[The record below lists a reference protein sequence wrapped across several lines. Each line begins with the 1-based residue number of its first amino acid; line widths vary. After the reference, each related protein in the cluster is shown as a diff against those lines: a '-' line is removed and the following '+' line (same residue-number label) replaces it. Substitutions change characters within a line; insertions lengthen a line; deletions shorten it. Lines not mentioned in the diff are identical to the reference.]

1 MEDPTQYIRFEDQV
15 HLDHTSFI
23 DGHIPATHVLIE
35 QKSIAKDL
43 GAPIRQSDGSL
54 LNPFQQAKRYSAE
67 LPYDDRPRW
76 IVTCNFRE
84 FWIYDMNQPNAEP
97 TKVLLENLV
106 KEHYLLAF
114 LVKKQDEHLQ
124 REMELSMQ
132 AGELVGQIYD
142 KLILQYRDPTHPESL
157 RSLNQLCVRLV
168 FLLFAEDAELFGDHN
183 AFHDYMSAFPAHH
196 WRRALID
203 LFRVLDTPVPERDP
217 YLDEDLK
224 GFPYVNGGLFSDS
237 NIEIPQFTEE
247 LKQLI
252 LTKASA
258 DFDWSEISP
267 TIFGGVFES
276 TLNPETRRSGGMHY
290 TSIEN
295 IHKVIDPLF
304 MHQLEHDYEQCTTKR
319 DLLTLQDKLA
329 SLTFFDPACG
339 SGNFLTETYISLRRL
354 ENKIIA
360 RLQGGQAVIGEFVN
374 PIKVDIHQF
383 YGIEINDF
391 AVSVATTALWI
402 AELQMLRETRK
413 VAHFSDT
420 PLPLKTYHNI
430 HEGNALRIDWAEVI
444 APERLNY
451 IIGNPPFVG
460 YALQTKTQKEDLA
473 LFMSDIGKNIDYVA
487 GWYYKA
493 AQMMTQSNTIR
504 AAFVSTNSITQGEQ
518 VAAIWKPL
526 FERYGIHFDFAYPTF
541 RWDSESNLKAHVH
554 CVIIGFSRSEE
565 VNSSM
570 KVVAATNSPILE
582 GTATN
587 SPAPLAGRGQGAG
600 QNTPIPKTMNVS
612 YLREQRRD
620 LRTNG
625 TSAEGALWNLLKAK
639 QINGLQFR
647 RQFSVENDILDFYCP
662 KLRLAIELDGDYHFH
677 GWQRDLDRQRDENLF
692 LKYGIFVLRFENK
705 IVFENPRA
713 IVQSIM
719 KYQEDCINSQSGTAT
734 NSPMHVGIATNS
746 PASLAGRGQGA
757 GNNTQQQGAGQM
769 ATQVSSA
776 PTSTI
781 APPPNPLPASGAGE
795 LQRMP
800 ERRLYNADGT
810 YKLCHNIN
818 GYLLDAPTIF
828 VENRKHP
835 LCNVPEMIK
844 GSIPVDGGHLIIE
857 ADEYDDF
864 IAKDPCSVKFIRRMV
879 GSEEFINNRI
889 RYCLWLVDASPAE
902 LRQCPEVIKRVA
914 QVREM
919 RLASTKE
926 ATKKY
931 ADFPT
936 RFMEIRQPNS
946 NYLLIPSHS
955 SENRRYVPIGFMSPD
970 VISGNANFLIP
981 NATLY
986 HFGVL
991 TSNVHMAWMRAVC
1004 GRLEMRYRY
1013 SNTIVYNNFPWA
1025 IVPPQVS
1032 SSVSTNTSKQGDI
1045 VTSSPAPLAGR
1056 GQGAGYNTQQQGAGQ
1071 MATQV
1076 SSAPTSTIA
1085 PPPNLDVHWTSL
1097 HPASGEG
1104 ELQRG
1109 TTLNA
1114 KESALVA
1121 KIAETAQGILDARA
1135 LYPDCSLADL
1145 YDEVTM
1151 PIELRRAHQANDR
1164 AVMQAYGFPIGMS
1177 ESECVAR
1184 LLEMYQAM
1192 VEK

>member
-1 MEDPTQYIRFEDQV
+1 
-15 HLDHTSFI
+15 
-23 DGHIPATHVLIE
+23 
-35 QKSIAKDL
+35 
-43 GAPIRQSDGSL
+43 
-54 LNPFQQAKRYSAE
+54 
-67 LPYDDRPRW
+67 
-76 IVTCNFRE
+76 
-84 FWIYDMNQPNAEP
+84 
-97 TKVLLENLV
+97 
-106 KEHYLLAF
+106 
-114 LVKKQDEHLQ
+114 
-124 REMELSMQ
+124 
-132 AGELVGQIYD
+132 
-142 KLILQYRDPTHPESL
+142 
-157 RSLNQLCVRLV
+157 
-168 FLLFAEDAELFGDHN
+168 
-183 AFHDYMSAFPAHH
+183 
-196 WRRALID
+196 
-203 LFRVLDTPVPERDP
+203 
-217 YLDEDLK
+217 
-224 GFPYVNGGLFSDS
+224 
-237 NIEIPQFTEE
+237 
-247 LKQLI
+247 
-252 LTKASA
+252 
-258 DFDWSEISP
+258 
-267 TIFGGVFES
+267 
-276 TLNPETRRSGGMHY
+276 
-290 TSIEN
+290 
-295 IHKVIDPLF
+295 
-304 MHQLEHDYEQCTTKR
+304 
-319 DLLTLQDKLA
+319 
-329 SLTFFDPACG
+329 
-339 SGNFLTETYISLRRL
+339 L

-430 HEGNALRIDWAEVI
+430 HEGNALRVDWAEII

-451 IIGNPPFVG
+451 IMGNPPFVG
-460 YALQTKTQKEDLA
+460 YALQNKTQKEDLA
-473 LFMSDIGKNIDYVA
+473 LSMSDIGKNIDYVA

-493 AQMMTQSNTIR
+493 AQMMTQNKTIR

-554 CVIIGFSRSEE
+554 CVIIGFSCSEE
-565 VNSSM
+565 LNSLWQR
-570 KVVAATNSPILE
+570 VAA
-582 GTATN
+582 AN

-600 QNTPIPKTMNVS
+600 KMATQVSPAPASTIASVSSASTIAPPPNPLPASEAGELLCGTTLNGAGELQSEPTDDAKNSDSEGKIHWGENTNPIPKTMNVS

-625 TSAEGALWNLLKAK
+625 TSAEGALWNILKAK

-677 GWQRDLDRQRDENLF
+677 GWQRDLDRQRDENLW
-692 LKYGIFVLRFENK
+692 LKHGIYVLRFENK
-705 IVFENPRA
+705 IVFENPRV

-719 KYQEDCINSQSGTAT
+719 KYHEDCTNPQLVGAT
-734 NSPMHVGIATNS
+734 NSPMQGGIAMNS
-746 PASLAGRGQGA
+746 PAPLAGRGQGA
-757 GNNTQQQGAGQM
+757 GKM
-769 ATQVSSA
+769 ATQVSPAPASRIASVSSA
-776 PTSTI
+776 STI

-795 LQRMP
+795 LQCGTTLSGEGELRSVP
-800 ERRLYNADGT
+800 KRRLYNADGT

-818 GYLLDAPTIF
+818 GYLLDAPSIF

-835 LCNVPEMIK
+835 LCNVPEMTK
-844 GSIPVDGGHLIIE
+844 GSSPVDGGHLIIE

-864 IAKDPCSVKFIRRMV
+864 IAKDPCSVKYIRRMV
-879 GSEEFINNRI
+879 GSEDFINNKI

-902 LRQCPEVIKRVA
+902 LRQCPEVMKRIA

-926 ATKKY
+926 ATRKY

-936 RFMEIRQPNS
+936 RLMEIRQPNS
-946 NYLLIPSHS
+946 NYLLIPRVS
-955 SENRRYVPIGFMSPD
+955 SERRRYVPIGFVD
-970 VISGNANFLIP
+970 KDIICNDGAILLP
-981 NATLY
+981 NITLY

-1004 GRLEMRYRY
+1004 GRLKSDYRY

-1025 IVPPQVS
+1025 I
-1032 SSVSTNTSKQGDI
+1032 T
-1045 VTSSPAPLAGR
+1045 
-1056 GQGAGYNTQQQGAGQ
+1056 
-1071 MATQV
+1071 
-1076 SSAPTSTIA
+1076 

-1097 HPASGEG
+1097 HPASGAG
-1104 ELQRG
+1104 ELHCG

-1114 KESALVA
+1114 KDSAAVA
-1121 KIAETAQGILDARA
+1121 KIMQTAQGILDARA

-1145 YDEVTM
+1145 YDEVTR
-1151 PIELRRAHQANDR
+1151 PIALRRAHQANDR
-1164 AVMQAYGFPIGMS
+1164 AVMEAYGFSTKMT

-1184 LLEMYQAM
+1184 LLEMYQALI
-1192 VEK
+1192 